1 MTSVFGGGGTAHVF
15 GGVRR
20 DVSAEDSSGAPASKG
35 GGASRARG
43 AEGRRVETRKSYAS
57 PSDASVAE
65 LAADGWDLV
74 EHPARAAAGRC
85 AEGSGLRAK
94 KNAAEPAMLPPPPS
108 APEDVEHWTRAM
120 YVDAR
125 R

>member
-1 MTSVFGGGGTAHVF
+1 MTSVFGGGGTV
-15 GGVRR
+15 GGNRRR
-20 DVSAEDSSGAPASKG
+20 DVSASSGAPASKG
-35 GGASRARG
+35 GEASRARG
-43 AEGRRVETRKSYAS
+43 AGGRRVETRKSYAS
-57 PSDASVAE
+57 PSDASVAD

-74 EHPARAAAGRC
+74 EHPARAAAGRR
-85 AEGSGLRAK
+85 AEGLGLRAK
-94 KNAAEPAMLPPPPS
+94 KNVDEPAMLPPPPS

>member
-1 MTSVFGGGGTAHVF
+1 MTSVFGGGGTV

-20 DVSAEDSSGAPASKG
+20 DVSASSGAPASKG

-43 AEGRRVETRKSYAS
+43 AGGRRVETRKSYAS
-57 PSDASVAE
+57 PSDASVAD

-85 AEGSGLRAK
+85 AEGLGLRAK
-94 KNAAEPAMLPPPPS
+94 KNADEPAMLPPPPS